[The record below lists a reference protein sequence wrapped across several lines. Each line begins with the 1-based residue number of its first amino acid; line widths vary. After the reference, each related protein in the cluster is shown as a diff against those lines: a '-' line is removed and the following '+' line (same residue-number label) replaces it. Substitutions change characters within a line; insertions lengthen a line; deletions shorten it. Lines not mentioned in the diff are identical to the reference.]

1 MNADQI
7 KEVLHLHELWLA
19 AKPGGK
25 RADLH
30 GADLHGANLY
40 GANLHGAH
48 LCDADLSGANL
59 CRANLYGANLS
70 RADLY
75 GANLS
80 RANLSGAN
88 LSGANLYGANLSGA
102 NLCGAVI
109 ADGVT
114 VNRLI
119 ALATRF
125 CDGYEGFLFETESGD
140 LFGFFGCR
148 AMSLDDFEK
157 HVEAYADND
166 PRKGQSEDII
176 AYFRAA
182 AARAQNEEAA

>member
-25 RADLH
+25 RANLH
-30 GADLHGANLY
+30 GADLHGANL
-40 GANLHGAH
+40 HG
-48 LCDADLSGANL
+48 
-59 CRANLYGANLS
+59 
-70 RADLY
+70 ADLY
-75 GANLS
+75 GANLC
-80 RANLSGAN
+80 R
-88 LSGANLYGANLSGA
+88 ANLYGANLSGA

-157 HVEAYADND
+157 HVATYGNDD
-166 PRKGQSEDII
+166 PRKCQSEDII

-182 AARAQNEEAA
+182 TRATQLG

>member
-25 RADLH
+25 RANLH
-30 GADLHGANLY
+30 GADLHGANLHGADLY
-40 GANLHGAH
+40 GANLY
-48 LCDADLSGANL
+48 GANL
-59 CRANLYGANLS
+59 CRANLYGANL
-70 RADLY
+70 RGADLHGANLHGADLY
-75 GANLS
+75 GANLY
-80 RANLSGAN
+80 
-88 LSGANLYGANLSGA
+88 GANLYGANLSGA

-125 CDGYEGFLFETESGD
+125 CDGYAGFLFETESGD

-176 AYFRAA
+176 AYFRTA
-182 AARAQNEEAA
+182 AARAQTEEAA